1 MEVYKGDPDME
12 EHLDTV
18 GLETFFIPQSFPL
31 VVWVSL
37 GHLPSASQVM
47 GNYIPGL
54 LSHK

>member
-1 MEVYKGDPDME
+1 MEVYKGDPDLE

-18 GLETFFIPQSFPL
+18 GLKTFFIPQSFPL